1 MSSDKLAID
10 GGSPIRTI
18 PLPYGRHEVT
28 EADVE
33 AVAAAMRDPLLTR
46 GPKVRAFEEAVAQKV
61 GAKYGVAYTS
71 GTAAL
76 DGAAFAGGLAPGKR
90 LITPTV
96 TFAASA
102 NMGFYH
108 QAEVALADLD
118 ATTWNISP
126 DDPSL
131 VLKPAVITA
140 VDFAGLPADV
150 AALRKRAPET
160 VIVRDAAH
168 SLGAHAGGEP
178 VGSCSV
184 ADMACFSFHP
194 VKVVTS
200 LEGGVVTTNDET
212 LRDRLRRFRDHGMER
227 DKSKMTR
234 DDGPWYF
241 EQQELGRN
249 YRITDVQAALGL
261 SQLARLDEYV
271 ARRNEHAAWYREHL
285 PTEFLQLPPAAP
297 EGSLHAYHLF
307 VVLIREEALRVGR
320 REVFEAMLAEHVGLQ
335 VHYLPLHR
343 QPYHSAHVV
352 DARPE
357 RFPVAEDYYARCMTL
372 PLFPGMNA
380 RDRQDVLDALGKIF
394 EAYKA

>member
-1 MSSDKLAID
+1 MSTKKLAVD
-10 GGSPIRTI
+10 GGTPVRDT
-18 PLPYGRHEVT
+18 PLPYGRHDVSEEDVAAVT
-28 EADVE
+28 
-33 AVAAAMRDPLLTR
+33 AAMRDPLLTR
-46 GPKVRAFEEAVAQKV
+46 GPKVRTFEEAVAEKV

-90 LITPTV
+90 LVTPTI

-108 QAEVALADLD
+108 QSEVALADLD
-118 ATTWNISP
+118 PATWNLSP
-126 DDPSL
+126 DDPEL
-131 VLKPAVITA
+131 VVKPAMITA
-140 VDFAGLPADV
+140 VDFAGLPANV
-150 AALRKRAPET
+150 AALRARAPES
-160 VIVRDAAH
+160 VLVRDAAH
-168 SLGAHAGGEP
+168 SLGALDQGEP
-178 VGSCSV
+178 VGACSHV
-184 ADMACFSFHP
+184 DMACFSFHP

-200 LEGGVVTTNDET
+200 LEGGVVTTNDEV

-234 DDGPWYF
+234 VDGPWYF

-285 PTEFLQLPPAAP
+285 PTDFVELPPAAP
-297 EGSLHAYHLF
+297 EGSRHAYHIF
-307 VVLIREEALRVGR
+307 PVLVRADKLRVTR
-320 REVFEAMLAEHVGLQ
+320 KEVFEALLAEKIGVQ

-372 PLFPGMNA
+372 PLFPAMEPQG
-380 RDRQDVLDALGKIF
+380 RQDVVEALGKVF
-394 EAYKA
+394 EAYAA

>member
-1 MSSDKLAID
+1 MTTDKLAIE
-10 GGSPIRTI
+10 GGTPVRDT

-28 EADVE
+28 EEDIE
-33 AVAAAMRDPLLTR
+33 AVTAAMRDPLLTR
-46 GPKVRAFEEAVAQKV
+46 GPKVAAFEEAVAEKV
-61 GAKYGVAYTS
+61 GAKHGIAYTS

-76 DGAAFAGGLAPGKR
+76 DGAAFAAGLAPGKR
-90 LITPTV
+90 LVTPTV

-108 QAEVALADLD
+108 QSEVALADLD
-118 ATTWNISP
+118 PATWNLAVE
-126 DDPSL
+126 DPEL
-131 VLKPAVITA
+131 TLKPTCITA
-140 VDFAGLPADV
+140 VDFAGLPADI
-150 AALRKRAPET
+150 AAIRARAPET

-168 SLGAHAGGEP
+168 SLGAHTGGDP
-178 VGSCSV
+178 VGSCAQ

-200 LEGGVVTTNDET
+200 LEGGVVTTNDEI

-261 SQLARLDEYV
+261 SQLSRLDEYV
-271 ARRNEHAAWYREHL
+271 ARRNEHAAWYRENL
-285 PTEFLQLPPAAP
+285 PTEFLELPPAAP
-297 EGSLHAYHLF
+297 DGSLHAYHIF
-307 VVLIREEALRVGR
+307 VVLLRPDALRVGR
-320 REVFEAMLAEHVGLQ
+320 REVFEAVLAERVGVQ

-372 PLFPGMNA
+372 PLFPGMTA
-380 RDRQDVLDALGKIF
+380 EDRQSVLDTLAKVLQ
-394 EAYKA
+394 AYKA